1 MAADLLIRNIQLETN
16 KLYQFETR
24 MKSNIDEKRKTFHS
38 LKEHANAAQNRF
50 HNSRQF
56 ESSKDGVIEGTYK
69 YLVLKLFLKFVHNC
83 SLFNF
88 CFSMYVITY
97 CYETCKSADFEV

>member
-50 HNSRQF
+50 YNSRQF

-69 YLVLKLFLKFVHNC
+69 NIWYLSDFRNLFTIARF
-83 SLFNF
+83 
-88 CFSMYVITY
+88 
-97 CYETCKSADFEV
+97 